1 MIDQTRGTMVTSGAP
16 GNPQLE
22 REIIRRIK
30 KLIYEPLSVLCTVQR
45 ESEKNAWSKD
55 SHIAQIVMNKFVI
68 SWISTFRQPRKVT
81 SRHDNNK
88 RKSTVLKYYS

>member
-1 MIDQTRGTMVTSGAP
+1 MMIDQTRGTMVTSGAP

-45 ESEKNAWSKD
+45 ESEKNA
-55 SHIAQIVMNKFVI
+55 
-68 SWISTFRQPRKVT
+68 
-81 SRHDNNK
+81 
-88 RKSTVLKYYS
+88 